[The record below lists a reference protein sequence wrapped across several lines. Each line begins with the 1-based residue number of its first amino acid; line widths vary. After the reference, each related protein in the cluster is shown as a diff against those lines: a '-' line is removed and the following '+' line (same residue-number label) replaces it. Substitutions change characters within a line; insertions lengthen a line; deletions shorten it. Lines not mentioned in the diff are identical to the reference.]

1 MGAAYIR
8 VSAQIYDTVQYT
20 FLDIYLLHDFSII
33 KPNHSHVAS
42 SCSTLINF

>member
-8 VSAQIYDTVQYT
+8 VSAKIYGTVQYT
-20 FLDIYLLHDFSII
+20 FLDIYLLHDFNII
-33 KPNHSHVAS
+33 KPNHSHVAL

>member
-20 FLDIYLLHDFSII
+20 FLDIYLLHDLDII
-33 KPNHSHVAS
+33 KSNHSHVS
-42 SCSTLINF
+42 LSCSTLINF